1 MIPVRF
7 GANERWGQGM
17 FRKWIKRN
25 QIPHCQ
31 QEENIFPD
39 IRLITQWEGKTGD
52 LFYTRG
58 ALVQVKNGKG
68 LLYEY
73 FSEEPDKAAYDT
85 LMFGDRPLFQLQ
97 GDEYFC
103 PTCEKIVRS
112 GYQLEQTEEFHEER
126 MNGEN
131 VPFVEALEGLK
142 PLLGLLKDNCYVI
155 LDTQLYP
162 VDGNGHI
169 FWNVP
174 ASEEAVPGSCLFY
187 RGDGEWGCSRPHFTV
202 ATQSIRKLRESRVE
216 YYREHPSCRAVAYYM
231 DGYMTALLD
240 GHHKALAAALEHRSV
255 NALVIMRCYPVTQYH
270 GKGSNPTEYL
280 QAGEMRFSCEQ
291 YGVKAVRT
299 MAWEK
304 APLEKMQRLRGL
316 FSEQEPPFPY
326 DNESLACVYPNARE
340 ISDVDAYVNE
350 YGEITEEWLDRI
362 QAEEHICNPEE
373 MRTLMGALAGLRHE
387 RLFELADYFLWN
399 CSYLK
404 LLAFHDTD
412 TFGTIVEQLMKLP
425 HTGELVDY
433 MVDLMVEYED
443 EYPSVG
449 ERIKEWL

>member
-1 MIPVRF
+1 
-7 GANERWGQGM
+7 M
-17 FRKWIKRN
+17 FRKWIKRD
-25 QIPHCQ
+25 QIPQCQ
-31 QEENIFPD
+31 QEENISPD
-39 IRLITQWEGKTGD
+39 IRLIAKWEGKTGD
-52 LFYTRG
+52 LFYARG

-73 FSEEPDKAAYDT
+73 FSEEPGKATYDT

-216 YYREHPSCRAVAYYM
+216 YYREHPNCRAVAYYM

-240 GHHKALAAALEHRSV
+240 GHHKALAAALDHRSV
-255 NALVIMRCYPVTQYH
+255 NALVIMPCYPVSQYH

-280 QAGEMRFSCEQ
+280 YAGEMRFSCEQ
-291 YGVKAVRT
+291 YGVKAAGT

-326 DNESLACVYPNARE
+326 DNETLALVYPNARE
-340 ISDVDAYVNE
+340 ISAVDVYVDE
-350 YGEITEEWLDRI
+350 YGEISEEWLDRI
-362 QAEEHICNPEE
+362 LTEEHICNPEE
-373 MRTLMGALAGLRHE
+373 IRTLMEALAGLRHK

-399 CSYLK
+399 SSNLN

-433 MVDLMVEYED
+433 MVNLMVEYED
-443 EYPSVG
+443 EYPFVG

>member
-1 MIPVRF
+1 
-7 GANERWGQGM
+7 M
-17 FRKWIKRN
+17 FRKWIKQS
-25 QIPHCQ
+25 QIS
-31 QEENIFPD
+31 PD

-52 LFYTRG
+52 LFYVRG

-73 FSEEPDKAAYDT
+73 YSEAPDKATYDT

-97 GDEYFC
+97 GDGYFC

-126 MNGEN
+126 MNGED
-131 VPFVEALEGLK
+131 VPFLEALEGLK

-240 GHHKALAAALEHRSV
+240 GHHKALAAALDHRSV
-255 NALVIMRCYPVTQYH
+255 NALVIMRCYPVSQYH

-291 YGVKAVRT
+291 YGVKAAGT

-326 DNESLACVYPNARE
+326 DNEALASVYPNARE
-340 ISDVDAYVNE
+340 ISDVDAYVDE

-362 QAEEHICNPEE
+362 LTEEYVCNPEE
-373 MRTLMGALAGLRHE
+373 IRTLMEALVGLRHE

-399 CSYLK
+399 CSYLN

-412 TFGTIVEQLMKLP
+412 TFGTIVEQLMKQP

-433 MVDLMVEYED
+433 MVNLMVEYED

>member
-1 MIPVRF
+1 M
-7 GANERWGQGM
+7 
-17 FRKWIKRN
+17 
-25 QIPHCQ
+25 
-31 QEENIFPD
+31 
-39 IRLITQWEGKTGD
+39 
-52 LFYTRG
+52 
-58 ALVQVKNGKG
+58 KNGKG

-73 FSEEPDKAAYDT
+73 FSEEPGKATYDT

-174 ASEEAVPGSCLFY
+174 ASEETVPGSCLFY

-216 YYREHPSCRAVAYYM
+216 YYREHPNCRAVAYYM

-240 GHHKALAAALEHRSV
+240 GHHKALAAALDHRSV
-255 NALVIMRCYPVTQYH
+255 NALVIMPCYPVSQYH

-280 QAGEMRFSCEQ
+280 YAGEMRFSCEQ
-291 YGVKAVRT
+291 YGVKAAGT

-326 DNESLACVYPNARE
+326 DNETLALVYPNARE
-340 ISDVDAYVNE
+340 ISAVDVYVDE
-350 YGEITEEWLDRI
+350 YGEISEEWLDRI
-362 QAEEHICNPEE
+362 LTEEHICNPEE
-373 MRTLMGALAGLRHE
+373 IRTLMEALAGLRHK

-399 CSYLK
+399 SSNLN

-433 MVDLMVEYED
+433 MVNLMVEYED
-443 EYPSVG
+443 EYPFVG